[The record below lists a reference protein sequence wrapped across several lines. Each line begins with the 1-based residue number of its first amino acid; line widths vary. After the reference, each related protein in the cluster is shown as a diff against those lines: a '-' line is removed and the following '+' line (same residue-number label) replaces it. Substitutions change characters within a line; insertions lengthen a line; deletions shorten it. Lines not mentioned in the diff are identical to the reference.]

1 MHLCEFPSANVEEE
15 NRRPEKVAAAA
26 SKKQKHKQQKRF
38 ATRLKAPNTKYYK
51 KLTQKERIKSCASEN
66 ENRNLSKKCQNRV
79 VNTYFAQAEKKSCYA
94 SERAHEK
101 FRCTPNVCPT
111 APLLRENFIFSPIT

>member
-1 MHLCEFPSANVEEE
+1 VNFPAQTWKRKTGDLKKQQQQQARS
-15 NRRPEKVAAAA
+15 RSTS
-26 SKKQKHKQQKRF
+26 SKKGSQPVQKP
-38 ATRLKAPNTKYYK
+38 PNTKYYK

-66 ENRNLSKKCQNRV
+66 ENRSLSKKCQNRV